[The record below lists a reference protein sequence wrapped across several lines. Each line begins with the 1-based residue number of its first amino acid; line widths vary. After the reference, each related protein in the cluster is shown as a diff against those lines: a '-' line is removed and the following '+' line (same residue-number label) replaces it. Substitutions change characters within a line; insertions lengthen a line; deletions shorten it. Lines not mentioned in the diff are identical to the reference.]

1 MGLVDQVLGQRV
13 YLDANIFIYALEGHA
28 RYAPLLSD
36 LFRAIDRGEVQAVTS
51 ELTLAEV
58 LVKPFA
64 DASVERQAIFQRALR
79 TTGSRTVAPIDRA
92 VLIEAARLRA
102 TTPLRL
108 PDAIHVATARLSGC
122 RTFISNDQRLRTS
135 TGLAVIVLDDLA

>member
-1 MGLVDQVLGQRV
+1 MGLVDTVAGQRV
-13 YLDANIFIYALEGHA
+13 YLDANIFIYALEGHV
-28 RYAPLLSD
+28 RYAAVLTD
-36 LFRAIDRGEVQAVTS
+36 LFGAIDRGEVQAVTS

-64 DASVERQAIFQRALR
+64 DAHTERQAAYQRALR
-79 TTGSRTVAPIDRA
+79 SVGSRTVMPIDRT

-102 TTPLRL
+102 TSALRL

-122 RTFISNDQRLRTS
+122 RTLISNDQRLRAS
-135 TGLAVIVLDDLA
+135 AGLDVVVLAEVA

>member
-1 MGLVDQVLGQRV
+1 VLGQRV
-13 YLDANIFIYALEGHA
+13 YLDANVFIYALEGHA

-64 DASVERQAIFQRALR
+64 DASVERQAVFQRALR
-79 TTGSRTVAPIDRA
+79 TTGSRTVAPIDRE
-92 VLIEAARLRA
+92 VLIEAAR
-102 TTPLRL
+102 LRL

-135 TGLAVIVLDDLA
+135 TGLAVIVLADIA